1 MNRVVQ
7 VVEDDPN
14 IRFIVEYILKDAS
27 YMVQTFANAWSFL
40 NRSKE
45 QSVDLVILDVM
56 LPDGNGIDLSK
67 KLKTDSVTC
76 HIPVLIMSAHCS
88 SIIAFQDGKADEFI
102 QKPFDLNTFI
112 FKVDEIV
119 KRRPNNLI

>member
-1 MNRVVQ
+1 MDRVVQ

-27 YMVQTFANAWSFL
+27 YMVQTFANAWTFH

-45 QSVDLVILDVM
+45 QAVDLVILDVM
-56 LPDGNGIDLSK
+56 LPDGSGIALSK
-67 KLKTDSVTC
+67 ELKTDSDTC

-88 SIIAFQDGKADEFI
+88 SIIALQDGKADDFI

-112 FKVDEIV
+112 SKVDEIV
-119 KRRPNNLI
+119 KRQPNNLI